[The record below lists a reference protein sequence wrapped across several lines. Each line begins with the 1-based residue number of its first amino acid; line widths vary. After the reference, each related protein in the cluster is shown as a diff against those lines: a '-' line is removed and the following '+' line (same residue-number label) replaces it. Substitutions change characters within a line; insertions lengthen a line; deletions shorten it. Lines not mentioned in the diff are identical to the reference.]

1 MAALSAGEVVALK
14 DMQAEWGPQ
23 MNWTG
28 IPSCS
33 WPGIICDAAGNVIQM
48 YVYVVAIFSALIVFH
63 YHTFTSSFLLQL
75 FTCQATEWNYP

>member
-48 YVYVVAIFSALIVFH
+48 YVLLLPF
-63 YHTFTSSFLLQL
+63 FLL
-75 FTCQATEWNYP
+75 